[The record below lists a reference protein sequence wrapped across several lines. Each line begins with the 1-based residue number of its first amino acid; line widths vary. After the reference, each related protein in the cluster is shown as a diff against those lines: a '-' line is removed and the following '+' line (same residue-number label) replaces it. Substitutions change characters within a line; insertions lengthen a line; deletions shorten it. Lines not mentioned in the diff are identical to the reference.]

1 MVEINKISSF
11 YPPQR
16 TLMGPGPSEIHPRVF
31 SAMGRPTI
39 GYLDP
44 VFVEM
49 MDELKELLR
58 YAFQTKNE
66 LTFPVSGPGSAG
78 MEMCFVNMVEPGDKV
93 LVCINGV
100 FGGRMLENVVRCG
113 GQPIII
119 KDDWGKPVNLN
130 KVEDALKNNQD
141 IKVVAFVHAE
151 TSTGVLSDGE
161 AISKLAKKYGAYTI
175 MDTVTSLTGVPVMID
190 DWGID
195 ASYSGSQKC
204 LSCTPGL
211 SPITFSDNVKKLLQK
226 RNLTVKVGF

>member
-1 MVEINKISSF
+1 MLFK
-11 YPPQR
+11 QR
-16 TLMGPGPSEIHPRVF
+16 TKVNI
-31 SAMGRPTI
+31 
-39 GYLDP
+39 
-44 VFVEM
+44 
-49 MDELKELLR
+49 
-58 YAFQTKNE
+58 
-66 LTFPVSGPGSAG
+66 FPVSGPGSAG

-175 MDTVTSLTGVPVMID
+175 MDTVTSLTGVPVMMMI
-190 DWGID
+190 GVSMHRILV
-195 ASYSGSQKC
+195 AK
-204 LSCTPGL
+204 
-211 SPITFSDNVKKLLQK
+211 NVFLVLQA
-226 RNLTVKVGF
+226 FPQ